1 MNAFTGQITMF
12 SFDFAP
18 RFWSLCRG
26 QILPINQNV
35 ELFSV
40 IGDIYGGDARTSM
53 GLPDLRMRSPIYYGQ
68 GPGLSDYRL
77 GEQNGTDS
85 QILDVSN
92 LPPHNHKL
100 MAGLTTADKTD
111 DSPDNSKTLVLPR
124 GTSTL
129 SYIDTPDIEG
139 ELSMGSTAIGSSGA
153 GQDFSV
159 TQPTLALNFS
169 ICLSGNYPTRN

>member
-26 QILPINQNV
+26 QMVPISQNT
-35 ELFSV
+35 ELFSL
-40 IGDIYGGDARTSM
+40 IADIYGGDARVSM
-53 GLPDLRMRSPIYYGQ
+53 GLPDLSMRSPVHFGR
-68 GPGLSDYRL
+68 GPGLWDYRL

-100 MAGLTTADKTD
+100 MAGMTTADNTD
-111 DSPDNSKTLVLPR
+111 DTPDSSKTLVLPR
-124 GTSTL
+124 ETSTL
-129 SYIDTPDIEG
+129 SYIDTPDIKG
-139 ELSMGSTAIGSSGA
+139 ELVMGSTAIGSSGA

-169 ICLSGNYPTRN
+169 ICLSGIYPIRN